1 MVSHAIP
8 PHPPVIIYDCTSNSW
23 IWKERL
29 LKMNSN
35 HRCTV
40 VFKFF
45 WRGTFGC
52 EKMWAISYL
61 CVSLHLWISF
71 LKSFKGVHEILLP
84 LSPPRVHLC
93 KTFTIRKNFHDVK
106 MCFLFFILFKRFYLL
121 FCRGMLLNPHLF
133 TPIHTRPLWTSLFW
147 LVSRNHEKLKESLL
161 NS

>member
-1 MVSHAIP
+1 MLYPLTHLWSSMIVRPTLEFEKKDYWRWTAI
-8 PHPPVIIYDCTSNSW
+8 IDAQLFSNSFEGVHLVVR
-23 IWKERL
+23 KCER
-29 LKMNSN
+29 SPIY
-35 HRCTV
+35 
-40 VFKFF
+40 VF
-45 WRGTFGC
+45 
-52 EKMWAISYL
+52 L
-61 CVSLHLWISF
+61 SLHLWISF

-106 MCFLFFILFKRFYLL
+106 MCFLFLILFKRFYLL

-147 LVSRNHEKLKESLL
+147 FVSRNHEKLKESLL